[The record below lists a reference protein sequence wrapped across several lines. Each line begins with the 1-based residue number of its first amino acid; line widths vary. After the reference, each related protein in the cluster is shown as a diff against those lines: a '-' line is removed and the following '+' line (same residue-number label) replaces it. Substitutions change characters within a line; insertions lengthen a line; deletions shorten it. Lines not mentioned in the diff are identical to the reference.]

1 MSLHVIL
8 IHNIGIDLLDVK
20 YEIRENG
27 KPIEVVRTLYFI
39 EDIKIVKGVEVGDAA
54 FDVWLNRLRNN
65 LRLIDL

>member
-1 MSLHVIL
+1 MTLHVIL